1 MPDTENHNSIMEK
14 LGELKN
20 TVEGTNKRLDT
31 LNGSV
36 AKHELRLAT
45 QDVLNAQITMTQSQV
60 VNDQREMKAQ
70 DKVNND
76 FILRTQGSIQTFKWL
91 FGFVGLGTLVNVII
105 ALSKYF

>member
-1 MPDTENHNSIMEK
+1 MPEQDNHDSVMEK
-14 LGELKN
+14 LGELKHA
-20 TVEGTNKRLDT
+20 VEGTNKRLDT

-45 QDVLNAQITMTQSQV
+45 QDVLNAQITMTQAQTV
-60 VNDQREMKAQ
+60 ADQRDMKTQ
-70 DKVNND
+70 DKVNNE

-105 ALSKYF
+105 ALSKFF